1 MEMTSSSEL
10 EKLYTFIERLID
22 RDARIVLQALYE
34 EGGEL
39 SEIDLAEK
47 TGLKLNAIRRSLN
60 LLAEKGLAVYRRQ
73 KHPEKNRLIFYW
85 RINYEGL
92 PAIIE
97 ARKRATLERLQ
108 MLLEREESIHYYVC
122 PTDGTKYTFEEALD
136 HEFTCPRC
144 GTMLVPDQDRELR
157 IQIIRQY
164 IALLEAEIN
173 SAKPRRSV

>member
-1 MEMTSSSEL
+1 MPSSGEV

-22 RDARIVLQALYE
+22 RDARLVFQTLYE

-73 KHPEKNRLIFYW
+73 KHPEKNRLVFYW
-85 RINYEGL
+85 RINHEGL

-97 ARKRATLERLQ
+97 ARKRATLEKLRT
-108 MLLEREESIHYYVC
+108 LLEREETISYYVC
-122 PTDGTKYTFEEALD
+122 PNDGTKYTFDEALD
-136 HEFTCPRC
+136 NEFACPRC
-144 GTMLVPDQDRELR
+144 GTMLVPDEDRELR

-164 IALLEAEIN
+164 IALLEAELN
-173 SAKPRRSV
+173 GAKPRRPV